1 MYLTGE
7 TFSYEIN
14 DDEKEFTVIGDA
26 MIKGKEYII
35 AENEDNKKVAFL
47 YDDDTEELMLVED
60 RKHSEMIVK
69 YWQEEY
75 YGTMEEVDI
84 WEEDYNERDEDMEA
98 LDGFYIDEE
107 DFAEEEEDYN
117 SYIEDLMDDNDD
129 DNY

>member
-14 DDEKEFTVIGDA
+14 DEDKDFTVIGDA

-35 AENEDNKKVAFL
+35 AENENNRKVVFL
-47 YDDDTEELMLVED
+47 YDEDTEEITFLED
-60 RKHSEMIVK
+60 RKQTDTIVK

-84 WEEDYNERDEDMEA
+84 WEEDYNDRDEDMEA
-98 LDGFYIDEE
+98 LDGFYIDDE
-107 DFAEEEEDYN
+107 DFSEENDDYN
-117 SYIEDLMDDNDD
+117 SYIEDLMDDDD
-129 DNY
+129 DN